1 MTVKQ
6 STGERRFRRVSLRAG
21 IVSDGQTEQRRAT
34 FPSLFLYE
42 PESSVTDKQSTGE
55 RRFRRVSLRAGNVS
69 DGQTE
74 HRRAAGGNPLILFWF
89 VSRFCRYSLP
99 AGNVSDGQTE
109 HRRAAGGNPLILFWF
124 GSMVSRFC
132 RYSFRA
138 GSGRDGQMK
147 HRGLAARRLSIL
159 SADCFGLF
167 LGDEPGWLNSPRI
180 MELPLHARLF
190 TFPNCPSRPFPA
202 R

>member
-21 IVSDGQTEQRRAT
+21 NVSDGQTEHRRAA
-34 FPSLFLYE
+34 FLSLFLYE
-42 PESSVTDKQSTGE
+42 PESSVTDKQSIGE

-89 VSRFCRYSLP
+89 V
-99 AGNVSDGQTE
+99 
-109 HRRAAGGNPLILFWF
+109 
-124 GSMVSRFC
+124 SMVSRFC

-190 TFPNCPSRPFPA
+190 TFPNCPSRLFPA